1 MTALILMRL
10 RPDTSGT
17 VIYKP
22 FSESD
27 DFTDGWWDDTIYGFE
42 PTQHFYS
49 FYEGQYE
56 VARVEVE
63 VQDILNAEYE
73 LPDSPSPYAVIHFF
87 EVSEDPRRKGYGTEA
102 VQLIADRYEAMPL
115 VAFSE
120 GADDFWGSL
129 GWARCVHRTEPDDYR
144 PMYVGPASLG

>member
-1 MTALILMRL
+1 MTALTLMRL
-10 RPDTSGT
+10 TPDTSGP

-22 FSESD
+22 FSQSD

-49 FYEGQYE
+49 FYEGPHE
-56 VARVEVE
+56 VARVEIE
-63 VQDILNAEYE
+63 VQDSLNEEYE
-73 LPDSPSPYAVIHFF
+73 LPDSPGPYAVTHSF
-87 EVSEDPRRKGYGTEA
+87 EVSEDHRRKGYGTEA

-129 GWARCVHRTEPDDYR
+129 GWARYEHKTEPEHSR
-144 PMYVGPASLG
+144 PMYVSR